1 LATERAERTTV
12 QNEPETINGGQDA
25 QEPAAIK
32 HRLLVFIS
40 DHTAPLYGTIRSYVV
55 RLGLVSG
62 TDVQGIA
69 LEVMQEV
76 VVEALGHTSSFQSER
91 QPMAWLLGI
100 AINVIKE
107 RKSKEARRSQR
118 EVPLGSLSLLHPESE
133 SESELLDSISHA
145 TESGP
150 EQLVE
155 SDEQVN
161 ALLSLVSEKDQQIL
175 RLAFLEDFDRESLAS
190 QLGTSN
196 GAARMRLHR
205 ALNNLRLAWSEQ
217 QETFREGGNHA

>member
-1 LATERAERTTV
+1 V
-12 QNEPETINGGQDA
+12 QSEPETINSGQDA
-25 QEPAAIK
+25 QDFAAKK
-32 HRLLVFIS
+32 HCLLTFIS
-40 DHTAPLYGTIRSYVV
+40 DHSIPLYGTIRSYVV

-62 TDVQGIA
+62 TDVQGVA

-76 VVEALGHTSSFQSER
+76 VVEALSHTSSFDSER

-107 RKSKEARRSQR
+107 RKSKEARRYQR
-118 EVPLGSLSLLHPESE
+118 EVPLGNLSLLHPESE
-133 SESELLDSISHA
+133 SESELLDSISHS

-155 SDEQVN
+155 SDEQVT

-175 RLAFLEDFDRESLAS
+175 RLAFLEDCDRESLAS
-190 QLGTSN
+190 RLGTSN

-205 ALNNLRLAWSEQ
+205 ALNNLRLAWNVQ
-217 QETFREGGNHA
+217 QEKLREGGSDA

>member
-1 LATERAERTTV
+1 MSKEQDTLDLAAR
-12 QNEPETINGGQDA
+12 
-25 QEPAAIK
+25 K
-32 HRLLVFIS
+32 HRLLTFIAE
-40 DHTAPLYGTIRSYVV
+40 HTTPLYGTIRSYVV

-62 TDVQGIA
+62 TDAQGMA

-76 VVEALGHTSSFQSER
+76 VVEALSHLSSFDSER

-100 AINVIKE
+100 AINVIKD
-107 RKSKEARRSQR
+107 RKSKEARRCRR
-118 EVPLGSLSLLHPESE
+118 EVLLGNFSLLNSETE

-155 SDEQVN
+155 SDEQVT
-161 ALLSLVSEKDQQIL
+161 ALLSLVSEQDQQIL
-175 RLAFLEDFDRESLAS
+175 RLAFLEDFDRESLAHH
-190 QLGTSN
+190 LGITN

-205 ALNNLRLAWSEQ
+205 TLNNLRLAWNKQ
-217 QETFREGGNHA
+217 QEKLREGGSNA